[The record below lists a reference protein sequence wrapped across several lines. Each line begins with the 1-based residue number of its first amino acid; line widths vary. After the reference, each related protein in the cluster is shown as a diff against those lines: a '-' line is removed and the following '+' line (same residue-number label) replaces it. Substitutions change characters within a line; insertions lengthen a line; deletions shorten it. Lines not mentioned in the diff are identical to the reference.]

1 MRWSFQ
7 LPWWLR
13 LFYKDAVWRKSSSAR
28 CVYLTFDDGPV
39 PEVTPQ
45 VLDILDRYRV
55 KATFFWVGENV
66 ARYPDL
72 AREVV
77 RRGHSVG
84 NHTYN
89 HLAGW
94 GRPLGMYADNVLKAE
109 KAMDDAGV
117 KREHKL
123 FRPPYGKAG
132 LQKHDWLRQQGYTV
146 VLWDIITHDYNP
158 RYTPAQ
164 IERAVLRY
172 VRNGIASAEP
182 DPRFERQMDKT
193 GFETHDE
200 YIRALYAAVPLKVIS
215 FDMYPIL
222 SFKPLEDGD
231 FRLHGQRV
239 FLKERWYETLETT
252 SAFAAE
258 RGIPMF
264 AFALLS
270 AHRHY
275 PGQDYPVPTM
285 EHFRLQQYSNL
296 AYGAQG
302 LEYFRWYIKEPY
314 HGYNS
319 APILY
324 DGKRGPMF
332 ERVREFNAEL
342 QARAYVFVGAKVVK
356 VRHAGIDIPLGT
368 KRFEE
373 KDLPSFVTA
382 FSTLKNG
389 EAVVSYLKNGGRDY
403 FMVVNRS
410 PNDDMAFTA
419 KFAPGAEIVRRDG
432 SRASLDAY
440 SDVFWLDPGD
450 AAIFTQAT
458 QTNKGTGR

>member
-13 LFYKDAVWRKSSSAR
+13 LFYKDAVWRKPSSAR

-66 ARYPDL
+66 ARYPGL

-132 LQKHDWLRQQGYTV
+132 LQKHDWLRQQGFTV

-172 VRNGIASAEP
+172 VRNGSVILFHDSIKASSNMLQSLP
-182 DPRFERQMDKT
+182 
-193 GFETHDE
+193 
-200 YIRALYAAVPLKVIS
+200 KVIS
-215 FDMYPIL
+215 
-222 SFKPLEDGD
+222 
-231 FRLHGQRV
+231 
-239 FLKERWYETLETT
+239 
-252 SAFAAE
+252 A
-258 RGIPMF
+258 
-264 AFALLS
+264 
-270 AHRHY
+270 
-275 PGQDYPVPTM
+275 
-285 EHFRLQQYSNL
+285 LQQ
-296 AYGAQG
+296 
-302 LEYFRWYIKEPY
+302 
-314 HGYNS
+314 
-319 APILY
+319 
-324 DGKRGPMF
+324 
-332 ERVREFNAEL
+332 
-342 QARAYVFVGAKVVK
+342 
-356 VRHAGIDIPLGT
+356 AGW
-368 KRFEE
+368 
-373 KDLPSFVTA
+373 SF
-382 FSTLKNG
+382 G
-389 EAVVSYLKNGGRDY
+389 IIE
-403 FMVVNRS
+403 
-410 PNDDMAFTA
+410 
-419 KFAPGAEIVRRDG
+419 
-432 SRASLDAY
+432 
-440 SDVFWLDPGD
+440 
-450 AAIFTQAT
+450 
-458 QTNKGTGR
+458 